1 VALKDLKDH
10 LLNAVAAAAVLGG
23 GATLIQG
30 KVDLAKHDARITRL
44 ERLDESMDKL
54 TDELASTRETL
65 ASVKARQEAT
75 R

>member
-1 VALKDLKDH
+1 MALKDLKDH

-54 TDELASTRETL
+54 TSELATTRETL
-65 ASVKARQEAT
+65 ASVKARQEAS